1 MPIDLVEPIKSVAR
15 IKKGFEEDKP
25 QEKPM
30 TEYQKQKIEVAKQS
44 NELKAQ
50 KLAKSDEQVKLL
62 AEKESRLKEK
72 QASQQQRLTKE
83 SEAKIERD
91 RIKAQV
97 DLQNAKNQGLKEK
110 RLFQNSK
117 NREAL
122 LKAQQ
127 SLSDDILSKKM
138 TKEGTLKHLGTLKEG
153 PKPVGF
159 QNINPGGGIENE

>member
-15 IKKGFEEDKP
+15 IKKGLEEDKP
-25 QEKPM
+25 KEM
-30 TEYQKQKIEVAKQS
+30 TEYQKQKIEIAKQS

-127 SLSDDILSKKM
+127 SLSDDILSRKM
-138 TKEGTLKHLGTLKEG
+138 TKEG
-153 PKPVGF
+153 
-159 QNINPGGGIENE
+159 

>member
-15 IKKGFEEDKP
+15 IKKGLEEDKP
-25 QEKPM
+25 KEM
-30 TEYQKQKIEVAKQS
+30 TEYQKQKIEIAKQS

-110 RLFQNSK
+110 RLYQNSK

-127 SLSDDILSKKM
+127 SLSDDILSRKM

>member
-15 IKKGFEEDKP
+15 IKKGLEEDKP
-25 QEKPM
+25 KEM
-30 TEYQKQKIEVAKQS
+30 TEYQKQKIEIAKQS

-127 SLSDDILSKKM
+127 SLSDDILSRKM

>member
-1 MPIDLVEPIKSVAR
+1 MPIDLVKPIEGIAK
-15 IKKGFEEDKP
+15 IKKGLEEDKP
-25 QEKPM
+25 KEM
-30 TEYQKQKIEVAKQS
+30 TEYQKEKIEIAKQS

-97 DLQNAKNQGLKEK
+97 DLQNAKNVGLKEK

-127 SLSDDILSKKM
+127 SLSDDILSRKM
-138 TKEGTLKHLGTLKEG
+138 TREATLNHLGALKEG